1 MLASLFRKETLVG
14 LDIGSANIKAVQIE
28 PQRFGYR
35 VVRAAQQA
43 TPPRSVRDGII
54 TDKSAVAAAIQELFK
69 AARINA
75 TGAVLAVSGPSV
87 MVRQVQMP
95 RMTEAALAK
104 TIRFEVGKYITSN
117 IEETAL
123 AYEVLGASPSDPT
136 QDEMMLVSA
145 PREAVDGR
153 VALLEMLGLDAV
165 SIDIEAFALLRGVFE
180 IEPNSITDG
189 LQVLVDIGASHT
201 EVTIMNNGVFGL
213 TRSIPLAGNAFTEAI
228 QSQLRGDF
236 TSAEEKKKEIDLAT
250 LINGGVTPND
260 AEALRSLQGSVD
272 EVLREVRRSI
282 NYYQSQLPEGMGA
295 INVTEIILTG
305 GSALME
311 GLAPYMN
318 ARLGIE
324 TRVASPFSSSSLEAE
339 PEAIAWLQENGPQL
353 GIALGLALKEHFG
366 SKKAASAPSVPK
378 FSLKGKKAA

>member
-28 PQRFGYR
+28 SQRFGYR

-95 RMTEAALAK
+95 HMPEAALAK

-117 IEETAL
+117 IDETSL
-123 AYEVLGASPSDPT
+123 AYEVLGTSPSDPT

-153 VALLEMLGLDAV
+153 VALLEMLGMDAV
-165 SIDIEAFALLRGVFE
+165 SIDTEAFALLRGIFE
-180 IEPNSITDG
+180 IEPGTITDG

-201 EVTIMNNGVFGL
+201 EVTIMNNGAFGL

-236 TSAEEKKKEIDLAT
+236 AAAEEKKKEVDLAT
-250 LINGGVTPND
+250 LINGGVNPAD

-324 TRVASPFSSSSLEAE
+324 TRVAAPFSSSSLEAE

-366 SKKAASAPSVPK
+366 SKKASSAPSAPK
-378 FSLKGKKAA
+378 FSLKSKKAA